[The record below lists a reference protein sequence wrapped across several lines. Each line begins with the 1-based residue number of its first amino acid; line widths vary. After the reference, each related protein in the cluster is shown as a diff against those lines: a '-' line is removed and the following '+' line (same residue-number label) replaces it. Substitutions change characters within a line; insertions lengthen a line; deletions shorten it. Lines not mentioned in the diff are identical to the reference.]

1 MTRALVVAATALALT
16 VAAPAAQAGWRPV
29 VMLLV
34 DAGQGGAAGKRCVD
48 GVAGKLKEAG
58 EDLELTR
65 RDLAAVRAKLP
76 ATLAPSVLAWAWADT
91 RPLRSRGRDGS
102 YDAIVVVDCRPD
114 AGTID
119 VMVAPTSEAV
129 TTVRLRGLAAAPRT
143 IAWLTARIQAASYV
157 GFEL

>member
-16 VAAPAAQAGWRPV
+16 VAAPAHAGWRPV
-29 VMLLV
+29 VTLLV

-48 GVAGKLKEAG
+48 SIAGKLKEAG

-91 RPLRSRGRDGS
+91 RPLRSRGRDGT

-119 VMVAPTSEAV
+119 VMIAPTSEDV
-129 TTVRLRGLAAAPRT
+129 TTVRLRGIAPAPRT
-143 IAWLTARIQAASYV
+143 IAWLTARIQAASSV